1 MPAPVTVAVVS
12 WNTRAL
18 LARCLQSMQPDVS
31 SGLAE
36 VWVVD
41 NASADGSAQ
50 LVSDRFGWAHLI
62 ASTENLGFGAA
73 VNAVAARTASPWL
86 VPANADIALTP
97 GALRSLVAE
106 GERHPEAAVI
116 APRLVL
122 PDGSTQ
128 HSVYPFPTIPF
139 TLAHV
144 LRLTDHSALLARHW
158 CVDGGFDPAVGRE
171 VSWAV
176 GAFQLVRRR
185 AFDEVGGFSAE
196 QWMYAEDLD
205 LGWRLHRAGWSARY
219 APEAVVLHEESAAT
233 RSAWGEERHRR
244 WHVATYQ
251 WMARR
256 RGAAV
261 ARTVAAINVAAQ
273 LARAA
278 WQSPGALLGREQA
291 VAARYSALVTARNH
305 AVGLRVK
312 RLLGERSAS
321 VRAR

>member
-1 MPAPVTVAVVS
+1 MGAPVTVAVIS

-18 LARCLQSMQPDVS
+18 LARCLRSIQPDVS

-50 LVSDRFGWAHLI
+50 LVGDRFGWAQLI
-62 ASTENLGFGAA
+62 ASSENLGFGVA
-73 VNAVAARTASPWL
+73 VNMVAARTTSRWL
-86 VPANADIALTP
+86 VPANADVELTP
-97 GALRSLVAE
+97 GALASLVAE

-144 LRLTDHSALLARHW
+144 LGLTDRSARLARHW
-158 CVDGGFDPAVGRE
+158 CIDGGFDPAVGRE

-176 GAFQLVRRR
+176 GAFQLVRRC
-185 AFDEVGGFSAE
+185 AFDQVGGFSAE

-205 LGWRLHRAGWSARY
+205 LGWRLHEAGWRTRY
-219 APEAVVLHEESAAT
+219 SPQAVVLHEESAAT

-244 WHVATYQ
+244 WHVASYA

-256 RGAAV
+256 RGVPV
-261 ARTVAAINVAAQ
+261 ARAVAAINVAAQ

-278 WQSPGALLGREQA
+278 WQSPAALAGREQA
-291 VAARYSALVTARNH
+291 LAARYTALVTARNH
-305 AVGLRVK
+305 AVGLRAK
-312 RLLGERSAS
+312 RLLGDTLR
-321 VRAR
+321 

>member
-18 LARCLQSMQPDVS
+18 LARCLHSLQADVG

-41 NASADGSAQ
+41 NASSDGSAE
-50 LVSDRFGWAHLI
+50 LVGDRFGWARLI
-62 ASTENLGFGAA
+62 ASGENLGFGAA
-73 VNAVAARTASPWL
+73 VNAVAARTSSRWL
-86 VPANADIALTP
+86 VPANADVALTP
-97 GALRSLVAE
+97 GALANLVAE

-128 HSVYPFPTIPF
+128 HSVYPFPTISF

-144 LRLTDHSALLARHW
+144 LGLTDRSTRLARHW
-158 CVDGGFDPAVGRE
+158 CIDGGFDPAVGRA

-176 GAFQLVRRR
+176 GAFQLVRRC
-185 AFDEVGGFSAE
+185 AFDQVGGFSAE

-205 LGWRLHRAGWSARY
+205 LGWRLRQAGWRTRY
-219 APEAVVLHEESAAT
+219 TPSAVVLHEESAAT

-244 WHVATYQ
+244 WHEASYA

-261 ARTVAAINVAAQ
+261 ARSVAAINVAGQ
-273 LARAA
+273 LARVA
-278 WQSPGALLGREQA
+278 WRSPGALAGRERA
-291 VAARYSALVTARNH
+291 LAARYSALVTARNH

-312 RLLGERSAS
+312 RLLKGT
-321 VRAR
+321 VR